1 MADHRSNQLS
11 PHSPVDDDSNNG
23 VDTFPALTET
33 PAAMSPVPGYTGGDP
48 SAQRTGVEP
57 PADGVE
63 DDESW
68 STESEHDD
76 ESYVNAVQRI
86 AGSGTDPIDSRSIY
100 HALFGGGAPT
110 RNTVAQKARKL
121 PELSVYKLALGAG
134 DVESVVKL
142 EEACFMGSGSKDK
155 VVSLLLRYAVNFP
168 INCHLDYISYR
179 QSIWVEHRPI
189 HYHLR
194 KL

>member
-1 MADHRSNQLS
+1 MADQRTNQLS

-48 SAQRTGVEP
+48 SAQRTGIEA
-57 PADGVE
+57 PAEGE

-142 EEACFMGSGSKDK
+142 EEACFSGNASKDK
-155 VVSLLLRYAVNFP
+155 VVLFLLHCAVNVP
-168 INCHLDYISYR
+168 TN
-179 QSIWVEHRPI
+179 
-189 HYHLR
+189 
-194 KL
+194 